1 MGGAMGGA
9 RRGLS
14 YQDVERLLSDRT
26 AEARIETM
34 RKVAGVL
41 DGEGLSYEERRMAE
55 GVIEAYGRHAEQ
67 AVREALAWQIAHSPL
82 LSREL
87 AERLARD
94 MSSVAFPVLRHAEG
108 LPDELLLEVIAEGDG
123 RKQMAVALR
132 REVSATVSDALVDQG
147 SEEAVAAL
155 MGNSGATIREAAYDR
170 ALTRFEGVP
179 AVADAMAGRPGL
191 PLPIAEKLVH
201 RVAEEMRRTLV
212 QRYKLSPVLLRGL
225 VDHARESVT
234 VLLLKPVA
242 GRQGDLELFVEHL
255 HVNNRLSPSFML
267 RALCAGDLGFFLAAL
282 AKLCRITPDNAR
294 RLALQGGSLG
304 LRAAFEKGGLPVNLL
319 PPFRSAIEVVNEMDY
334 ADGDEPQARQA
345 FQVRALG
352 RVFGANS
359 ATEDPAVDELLRQ
372 LFDGKPEPLV
382 QQALEEAGIPFA
394 PIFARG

>member
-1 MGGAMGGA
+1 MEGA
-9 RRGLS
+9 RRALS
-14 YQDVERLLSDRT
+14 HRDVERLLSDRS

-34 RKVAGVL
+34 RNVV
-41 DGEGLSYEERRMAE
+41 GELEGDGLSYEERRMAE
-55 GVIEAYGRHAEQ
+55 GVIEAYSRHAEQ

-82 LSREL
+82 LSPDL
-87 AERLARD
+87 AEQLATD
-94 MSSVAFPVLRHAEG
+94 MSSVAFPVLRYAEG
-108 LPDELLLEVIAEGDG
+108 LPDELLLEVIAEGDR
-123 RKQMAVALR
+123 RKQVAVALR
-132 REVSATVSDALVDQG
+132 RTVSATVSDALVDQG
-147 SEEAVAAL
+147 EEDAVVAL
-155 MGNSGATIREAAYDR
+155 MGNHGAEIRDAAYDR

-179 AVADAMAGRPGL
+179 AVADAMAARTSL
-191 PLPIAEKLVH
+191 PLHVAEKLVH

-234 VLLLKPVA
+234 QLLIKPVA
-242 GRQGDLELFVEHL
+242 GRQNDLELFVEHL

-267 RALCAGDLGFFLAAL
+267 RALCAGDFGFFIAAL
-282 AKLCRITPDNAR
+282 AKMCRISPDNAR

-304 LRAAFEKGGLPVNLL
+304 LRAAFEKGGIPIALL

-334 ADGDEPQARQA
+334 AEEDNAQARHA

-382 QQALEEAGIPFA
+382 QQAMDEAGIPFA
-394 PIFARG
+394 PVFARA